1 MKKILLKK
9 VYRKLALTTSPNFD
23 KYSETANAC
32 KRLEILKV
40 RRQDAFKETMKKLT
54 SLLHPDLIY
63 GQDHEKRKKVWN

>member
-1 MKKILLKK
+1 MT
-9 VYRKLALTTSPNFD
+9 LTTSPNSD
-23 KYSETANAC
+23 KWSKTANAS

-63 GQDHEKRKKVWN
+63 GQDHGKRKKVWN